1 MWSVDALCA
10 YSRMEQMQKRLP
22 EIMLQKADT
31 DGDQDEN
38 GELGEDEDEANAGA
52 EDSDHDLDRNE
63 DGEV

>member
-1 MWSVDALCA
+1 
-10 YSRMEQMQKRLP
+10 MQKRLP

-38 GELGEDEDEANAGA
+38 GELGELGEDEANAGA